1 MGEHPRLLMVGVDY
15 QALEAIYD
23 CGNAGNGDD
32 ASKIG
37 VTVLMGG
44 QAKDIGL
51 PLPRDVRVI
60 FVDDTSSIDAC
71 MNALSRSDAT
81 AFDAVYAL
89 DDQAMMTASA
99 LGCLLG
105 ARSLPARTVSL
116 FRDKYLQKRVLRQA
130 GIVVARHQLIPD
142 IHDIPSGYR
151 LSFDKAVMKPVA
163 GQATESTYLV
173 HSTEEVRR
181 IGMDRKARGLRA
193 RTFVVEEFMEGQ
205 EWFADGVVSGGQV
218 RFASLGR
225 YGRTCL
231 EAVNESLPVRT
242 FCLDPAT
249 DKVCYE
255 TAMPLVAK
263 ALSTLGLTDGVFHME
278 LFHMPCGGIAFGEC
292 AARRGGGPI
301 RDQVRHKFGVDL
313 AYQGIQALLRGIDD
327 IPTTVVDGEVA
338 SAYLPLAHGT
348 LLDHP
353 PVEELLALPGVV
365 SARIFVPKGLR
376 TLRPAANTF
385 GRMGEFTVHTPA
397 GEATARLEEIS
408 EWFESRLRVL
418 PLTPTM
424 RELRAL
430 YS

>member
-1 MGEHPRLLMVGVDY
+1 MGEHPRLLMVGVDH
-15 QALEAIYD
+15 QALEVINTGGAPD
-23 CGNAGNGDD
+23 GVD
-32 ASKIG
+32 

-51 PLPRDVRVI
+51 PLPRETRVI
-60 FVDDTSSIDAC
+60 FVDDATSIDAC
-71 MNALSRSDAT
+71 MNALTRCGAT
-81 AFDAVYAL
+81 DFDAVYAL

-105 ARSLPARTVSL
+105 ARSLPARTVSM

-130 GIVVARHQLIPD
+130 GVVVARHELIAD
-142 IHDIPSGYR
+142 IHDLLPGYR
-151 LSFDKAVMKPVA
+151 LSFDKAVIKPIA

-173 HSTEEVRR
+173 HSTEDVRR
-181 IGMDRKARGLRA
+181 IGLDRKARGLRA
-193 RTFVVEEFMEGQ
+193 RTFVVEEFMDGE

-225 YGRTCL
+225 YGKTCL
-231 EAVNESLPVRT
+231 EAVNESSPVRT
-242 FCLDPAT
+242 FCLDPVT

-255 TAMPLVAK
+255 AAMPLVAK

-278 LFHMPCGGIAFGEC
+278 LFHMPCGGISFGEC

-301 RDQVRHKFGVDL
+301 RDQVRYKFGVDL
-313 AYQGIQALLRGIDD
+313 AYHGVRALLREIDEV
-327 IPTTVVDGEVA
+327 PTTVVDGEVA
-338 SAYLPLAHGT
+338 SAYLPLVNGT

-353 PVEELLALPGVV
+353 SVQELLSLPDVV
-365 SARIFVPKGLR
+365 SARIFVPKGTR

-385 GRMGEFTVHTPA
+385 GRMGEFTVHTAP
-397 GEATARLEEIS
+397 GEAAARLDEVS
-408 EWFESRLRVL
+408 RWFESRLRVL

-430 YS
+430 SS